1 MIEDKMKVLYRIV
14 QALVEQY
21 QGYINLIDEQ
31 KRAIVN
37 NDIEGLNQCNIQL
50 DSFGQEMLE
59 MENRR
64 LLVLREI
71 SNILNVKITNVR
83 ELESHYDGPLM
94 SEVSEK
100 VAELKALLNEV
111 KIANS
116 VNHKLVQSSREFIR
130 SSIGIITGYTQQNKA
145 NKFQTYGQNGSM
157 GNQKKQARNL
167 INRSI

>member
-83 ELESHYDGPLM
+83 ELESHYDL
-94 SEVSEK
+94 S
-100 VAELKALLNEV
+100 
-111 KIANS
+111 
-116 VNHKLVQSSREFIR
+116 
-130 SSIGIITGYTQQNKA
+130 
-145 NKFQTYGQNGSM
+145 
-157 GNQKKQARNL
+157 L
-167 INRSI
+167 IHI